1 MGRKIRISRRRKNMK
16 LYEIADIYLNLIEAI
31 ENEELPEDAVADTLE
46 AVTAELE
53 DKADNIACMMKQ
65 LNAEAE
71 AIREEEKR
79 LAKRRQ
85 TKERVAERCKQYLS
99 DMLLKVG
106 IDKMETVR
114 NKITFRKSESVEI
127 DECEFFNWVDMNARH
142 DLLSYSAPTA
152 NKTEIKK
159 ALKDGAEIEGAVLRI
174 NSNIQIK

>member
-1 MGRKIRISRRRKNMK
+1 MK
-16 LYEIADIYLNLIEAI
+16 LYEIANEYLALVEAI
-31 ENEELPEDAVADTLE
+31 ENEELPEEAVADTLE
-46 AVTAELE
+46 AITAEIE
-53 DKADNIACMMKQ
+53 DKADNIACLMKS

-85 TKERVAERCKQYLS
+85 AKERVAER
-99 DMLLKVG
+99 LKGYISETLQRAG
-106 IDKMETVR
+106 IASVETAR

-127 DECEFFNWVDMNARH
+127 NDEVFFKWANENGRF

-159 ALKDGAEIEGAVLRI
+159 TLKEGAGIEGAVLRI
-174 NSNIQIK
+174 NQNIQIK

>member
-1 MGRKIRISRRRKNMK
+1 MK

-31 ENEELPEDAVADTLE
+31 ENEELPEEAVADTLE
-46 AVTAELE
+46 AITAELE
-53 DKADNIACMMKQ
+53 EKADNIACMMKQ
-65 LNAEAE
+65 LNAEAD

-85 TKERVAERCKQYLS
+85 TKEKVAERCKQYLS

-106 IDKMETVR
+106 IDKVETVR
-114 NKITFRKSESVEI
+114 NKITFRKSEPLDI
-127 DECEFFNWVDMNARH
+127 NDEVFFKWATANGRC

-159 ALKDGAEIEGAVLRI
+159 AIKSGVKIEGAEIRTVQ
-174 NSNIQIK
+174 NIQIK

>member
-1 MGRKIRISRRRKNMK
+1 MK
-16 LYEIADIYLNLIEAI
+16 LYEIANEYLALVEAI
-31 ENEELPEDAVADTLE
+31 ENEELPEEAVADTLE
-46 AVTAELE
+46 AITAEIE
-53 DKADNIACMMKQ
+53 DKADNIACLMKS

-85 TKERVAERCKQYLS
+85 AKERVAERCKQYLS

-106 IDKMETVR
+106 IDKMETAR
-114 NKITFRKSESVEI
+114 NKITFRKSEPLDI
-127 DECEFFNWVDMNARH
+127 NDEVFFKWAKDNGRF

-159 ALKDGAEIEGAVLRI
+159 AIKNGTVIEGAVIRI
-174 NSNIQIK
+174 AQNIQIK